1 MSAAPGALPSAAY
14 AYQIATRPG
23 FLTIPATSLS
33 NVPSAQP
40 TANYSVVPNTSIV
53 GM

>member
-1 MSAAPGALPSAAY
+1 MATAGALPSATY
-14 AYQIATRPG
+14 AYQIANRPG

-33 NVPSAQP
+33 NVPIVQP
-40 TANYSVVPNTSIV
+40 TANYSVVPNTSIA